1 MAAVEQIR
9 SDAAPTLIGTIA
21 HSPVPS
27 IPKVH
32 GIMIIMMMMMMMT
45 MIILMHSCNALNKA
59 LGACRKICNSKYTAQ
74 LVLLTLFTYH

>member
-1 MAAVEQIR
+1 MQIR
-9 SDAAPTLIGTIA
+9 SDAASALIGTMRY
-21 HSPVPS
+21 SPDPS

-45 MIILMHSCNALNKA
+45 MMILMHSCDALNKA
-59 LGACRKICNSKYTAQ
+59 LSAYKKICKSKYTAQ